1 MDNTEKSRDSDGNLI
16 FTAQEMGEA
25 EYSLFEESAQC

>member
-1 MDNTEKSRDSDGNLI
+1 MFSGMLDSDGNLI

-25 EYSLFEESAQC
+25 EYSLFEESAKC